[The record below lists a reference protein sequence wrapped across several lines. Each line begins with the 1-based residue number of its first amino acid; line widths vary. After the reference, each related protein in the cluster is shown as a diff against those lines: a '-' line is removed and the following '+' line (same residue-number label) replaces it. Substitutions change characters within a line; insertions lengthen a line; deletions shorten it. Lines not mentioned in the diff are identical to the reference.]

1 MGITA
6 DIGDV
11 VDVSSRQSQNW
22 REQDVK
28 RLTDAEQ
35 KGDGGKRCAAKTKK
49 AREGE
54 ERADARL
61 VEEED
66 GGTVGLVEEAADEEE
81 VEDVEGEEEGN
92 FRGEDEE
99 GGVRTLGV
107 RRERRRG
114 TSLRR
119 LRKWRTLRKY

>member
-11 VDVSSRQSQNW
+11 VDISSRQSQNW

-107 RRERRRG
+107 RRREEEEERV
-114 TSLRR
+114 
-119 LRKWRTLRKY
+119 